1 MSSSSAFAGVLRG
14 RLTLTPSAR
23 FAAAQI
29 VGTLSRSVR
38 PRQRSQ
44 RGLEPVR
51 GAWLWVPTRDPKELD
66 ADTLPGAVCGASEYV
81 IDTLANTLAAHLGF
95 GLKCQGCY
103 AGNKDGRAMVLGR

>member
-29 VGTLSRSVR
+29 VGTLSRK
-38 PRQRSQ
+38 RSASAALSARSGAGS
-44 RGLEPVR
+44 RGVVV
-51 GAWLWVPTRDPKELD
+51 GAEDGPRDPKELD

-81 IDTLANTLAAHLGF
+81 IDTLANALAAHLGF

-103 AGNKDGRAMVLGR
+103 AGN